1 MVCCC
6 VLQSLKQLSSVS
18 EDQSSAALQLSA
30 QVNFRLDK
38 GRDSAEAYNKL
49 KAAGLVSWL
58 LVCVCVCVCGGG
70 KWWGNG
76 GIGGDSGWT
85 RGMVAQLLKLRAAG
99 LVGRRDVLW

>member
-1 MVCCC
+1 

-49 KAAGLVSWL
+49 KAAGLVSWRP
-58 LVCVCVCVCGGG
+58 GGG
-70 KWWGNG
+70 RNVGE
-76 GIGGDSGWT
+76 
-85 RGMVAQLLKLRAAG
+85 MVG
-99 LVGRRDVLW
+99 